1 MVQYATY
8 DGVYVKF
15 NCAMY
20 ETLGIPC
27 QHALYMLKK
36 KKVMELPEH
45 YILSR
50 WTLSGR
56 YRVGRTDAGTSQ
68 TGTTTG
74 RPTQLDLWNLRAAMS
89 KAYEDAKED
98 PNDIK
103 TLLHLIEQFLEKVSL
118 RRASQRN
125 SDQHQS
131 HVASNEFVPQPSID
145 SYPQLMVRDPIGPV
159 RTKGRPK
166 IATRMGSGTKMSTEK
181 RRKRS
186 CGYCGELGHISTGC
200 GKCKLAMHH
209 IRGDQD

>member
-1 MVQYATY
+1 M
-8 DGVYVKF
+8 
-15 NCAMY
+15 C
-20 ETLGIPC
+20 
-27 QHALYMLKK
+27 
-36 KKVMELPEH
+36 
-45 YILSR
+45 
-50 WTLSGR
+50 
-56 YRVGRTDAGTSQ
+56 
-68 TGTTTG
+68 
-74 RPTQLDLWNLRAAMS
+74 

-98 PNDIK
+98 PNDVK
-103 TLLHLIEQFLEKVSL
+103 TLLQVIKQFLEKVSL

-186 CGYCGELGHISTGC
+186 CGYCGELGHIPTGC
-200 GKCKLAMHH
+200 GERKLAMHH